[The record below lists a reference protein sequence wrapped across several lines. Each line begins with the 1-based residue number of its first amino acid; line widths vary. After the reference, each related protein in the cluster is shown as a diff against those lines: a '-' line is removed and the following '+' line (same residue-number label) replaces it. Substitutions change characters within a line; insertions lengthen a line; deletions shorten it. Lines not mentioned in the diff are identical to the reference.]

1 MTTAP
6 GTGTARQRPGP
17 GSRLGR
23 GSLRARLLGVT
34 ALMLVV
40 AFGVTIAVL
49 DFIFRESAA
58 QAISAQLETQV
69 FALIGAAEPDEAG
82 NLTVPQR
89 LLEPRLRNPGSGLYA
104 EILDGAGLPLWRSPS
119 TVGIELAAGTVLRAG
134 QRSLARR
141 QFAGGIEVLVLG
153 IGITWELGPAAVPA
167 FQVFVAT
174 DLRAYDEQLAGF
186 RRQLLGWFTGVMVVL
201 LGALWLA
208 LRRGLDPL
216 RRMAREIAAVE
227 EGGQESLGDHYPREL
242 AGVAR
247 GLNTLL
253 RAERQRMER
262 YRTTMDDL
270 AHSLKTPLAV
280 LRTELGQAGPDP
292 ATLRAQVDR
301 MQTVID
307 YQLRRA
313 AATGPRSLAAR
324 PVALLPV
331 VTEIADGLAKIHR
344 DRAVAPELAVPPGCG
359 LPVEQ
364 GDLYEIVGN
373 LMDNAWKWC
382 AGRVRISAGREAG
395 DWVLRVED
403 DGPGIPADQTAAV
416 LGRGIRA
423 EQRGDVPGQGI
434 GLAVVREIVEL
445 YGGSISLGR
454 SGLGG
459 AEVTVRLPAR

>member
-1 MTTAP
+1 MTVAP
-6 GTGTARQRPGP
+6 GAGAVHH
-17 GSRLGR
+17 R
-23 GSLRARLLGVT
+23 GSLRVRLLGIT

-58 QAISAQLETQV
+58 QTISAQLETQV
-69 FALIGAAEPDEAG
+69 FALIGAAEPDDAG

-119 TVGIELAAGTVLRAG
+119 AVGMELAGGTLLRAG
-134 QRSLARR
+134 QRSLSR
-141 QFAGGIEVLVLG
+141 QRFSGGMEVLVLG

-174 DLRAYDEQLAGF
+174 DLGAYEEQLAGF

-216 RRMAREIAAVE
+216 GRMAREIAAVE
-227 EGGQESLGDHYPREL
+227 EGSRDSLGDDYPREL

-253 RAERQRMER
+253 RAERQRMDR

-280 LRTELGQAGPDP
+280 LRTELGQAEPEAG
-292 ATLRAQVDR
+292 TLKAQVDR
-301 MQTVID
+301 MQNVID

-331 VTEIADGLAKIHR
+331 VSEIAEGLAKIHR
-344 DRAVAPELAVPPGCG
+344 DRVVAREVAIPAGFA

-382 AGRVRISAGREAG
+382 AGQVRISAAREG
-395 DWVLRVED
+395 GYGVLRVAD
-403 DGPGIPADQTAAV
+403 DGPGIPPDQTAAV

-423 EQRGDVPGQGI
+423 DQRGDVPGQGI

-445 YGGSISLGR
+445 YGGSISLDR

-459 AEVTVRLPAR
+459 AEVTVRLPLR